1 MKRLN
6 QIALTLGLFMSLGV
20 LMVLTSCTEDAPAPT
35 AIFSTSVDGFDVTFT
50 NSSKDA
56 STYSWTFGDGSNS
69 TEANPAHTYAA
80 NGDYDVTLTATGD
93 GGENAMTQA
102 VTIEVSPYINNWD
115 ITNSVQT
122 TTTWGYTVSTPLDGA
137 ATAPW
142 AIFIFSGVTD
152 AAATSCEINLLD
164 DGSVEINGTATDQC
178 TWIEE
183 DDGSITIEAKT
194 FASVDITGEIDDDG
208 KLIITT
214 GDMGLMNQFPDEL
227 IPEEAQ
233 QYKDVTNIDSWVF
246 TSEVK

>member
-6 QIALTLGLFMSLGV
+6 QIVLTLGLFMSLVV
-20 LMVLTSCTEDAPAPT
+20 LLVFTSCQEDAPAPT
-35 AIFSTSVDGFDVTFT
+35 AIFSTSVDGFDVAFT

-56 STYSWTFGDGSNS
+56 STYSWNFGDGSTS
-69 TEANPAHTYAA
+69 TEANPTHTYSE
-80 NGDYDVTLTATGD
+80 NDDYEVTLTAKGD
-93 GGENAMTQA
+93 GGENAMSQT
-102 VTIEVSPYINNWD
+102 VTIDVSPYINNWD

-122 TTTWGYTVSTPLDGA
+122 ATAWGYTAVTELDA
-137 ATAPW
+137 ANTASW
-142 AIFIFSGVTD
+142 AIYIFAGVTD
-152 AAATSCEINLLD
+152 AAATKCEMNLLE

-178 TWIEE
+178 SWMEE
-183 DDGSITIEAKT
+183 DDGTISIEAKT
-194 FASVDITGEIDDDG
+194 FASVAITGEINDDG

-227 IPEEAQ
+227 IPEDAK